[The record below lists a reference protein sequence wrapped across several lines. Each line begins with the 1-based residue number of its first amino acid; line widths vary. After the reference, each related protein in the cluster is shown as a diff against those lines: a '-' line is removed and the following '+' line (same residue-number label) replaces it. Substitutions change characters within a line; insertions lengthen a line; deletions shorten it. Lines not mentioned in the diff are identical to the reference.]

1 MKGKNKKRFNKK
13 FAFLGIIGIVCISL
27 FLLLCFLNYV
37 PFFLKP
43 VVPIGNYEEKTMET
57 YIEKYPIISQIP
69 NLDKIDKNFY
79 ETDENTDSIVESYKQ
94 KLLNEGYSLEYEDIL
109 TIEDKEYKILG
120 FLKGFTAVGILISNN
135 EDNESEVIYTTGSA
149 LDFIEILEWY
159 QNQ

>member
-1 MKGKNKKRFNKK
+1 LKGKNKKRFNKK

>member
-1 MKGKNKKRFNKK
+1 M
-13 FAFLGIIGIVCISL
+13 
-27 FLLLCFLNYV
+27 
-37 PFFLKP
+37 
-43 VVPIGNYEEKTMET
+43 PIGNYEEKTMET